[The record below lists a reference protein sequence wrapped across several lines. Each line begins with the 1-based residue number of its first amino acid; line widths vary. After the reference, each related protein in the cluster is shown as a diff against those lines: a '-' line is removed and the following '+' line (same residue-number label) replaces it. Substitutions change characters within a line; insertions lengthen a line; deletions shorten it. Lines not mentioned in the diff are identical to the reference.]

1 MSEPNRHPIDNMMTT
16 TLEKIKEMIDVD
28 VVVGKPIQTP
38 DGLTLIPISKLS
50 LGFAS
55 GGSDFGKTPRIEGK
69 NNFGGGA
76 GAGIKL
82 EPVAFMVVRGTD
94 VRLLPV
100 GMPPA
105 GPVDRAVEMVPDVVD
120 KVTAFLDK
128 RKQEKGD
135 NEVF

>member
-69 NNFGGGA
+69 NNFGGGG

-128 RKQEKGD
+128 RKQEKAD
-135 NEVF
+135 KDEF